1 LLFHGAGNG
10 FREDRAVS
18 TRHRTRRAG
27 FTLVEVI
34 LAIVLI
40 GLIVRFGLPKLNWSG
55 YRINSAVRGVTAVL
69 ARAERM
75 AITNQSNV
83 NVLFDV
89 PNNAI
94 KIHEDLNND
103 NVQQPTERVRA
114 YPLGEGIVFG
124 LGGAPPRLYTAV
136 PISFTRTQNGMLEI
150 IFRRDGSAS
159 ENGGFYITT
168 TTALNSSR
176 PQDARSIELTQA
188 TGRASWYQYLN
199 STWVKKF

>member
-1 LLFHGAGNG
+1 MSQ
-10 FREDRAVS
+10 RS
-18 TRHRTRRAG
+18 RTSRAG
-27 FTLVEVI
+27 FTLIEI
-34 LAIVLI
+34 LMVIVLI
-40 GLIVRFGLPKLNWSG
+40 ALVAAFGLPKLNWSG
-55 YRINSAVRGVTAVL
+55 YRVNSAVRSVTALL

-89 PNNAI
+89 TNNAL
-94 KIHEDLNND
+94 KVHEDLNND
-103 NVQQPTERVRA
+103 NTQQPTERVRT

-124 LGGAPPRLYTAV
+124 LGGAPPHQYTAV
-136 PISFTRTQNGMLEI
+136 PISFTRTQSGMLEI

-168 TTALNSSR
+168 TTAAKNSR

-188 TGRASWYQYLN
+188 TGRASWYQYTG
-199 STWVKKF
+199 SQWVKKF

>member
-1 LLFHGAGNG
+1 MSQRSPA
-10 FREDRAVS
+10 S
-18 TRHRTRRAG
+18 RRG

-34 LAIVLI
+34 LVIVLI
-40 GLIVRFGLPKLNWSG
+40 GLVVKFGLPKLNWAG
-55 YRINSAVRGVTAVL
+55 YRINGSVRGVTALL

-89 PNNAI
+89 TNNAI
-94 KIHEDLNND
+94 KIHEDLNDD
-103 NVQQPTERVRA
+103 NVQQATERVRS

-124 LGGAPPRLYTAV
+124 LGGAPPRQYATV
-136 PISFTRTQNGMLEI
+136 PISFTHTQNGMLEV

-168 TTALNSSR
+168 TNALKASR

-188 TGRASWYQYLN
+188 TGRASWYQYTG
-199 STWVKKF
+199 SQWVKKF